1 MKPPHIVGITVVT
14 IAVFFIV
21 LLVATLF
28 FGPIY
33 KVWKSGK
40 DGEATL
46 KRAESEK
53 QVMIETAKA
62 EVEAAE
68 LRARAIELVGEAAQK
83 YPEYREQEFIAAF
96 GEAIQSGSVN
106 QIIYVPTEA
115 NIPIIEAG
123 GR

>member
-1 MKPPHIVGITVVT
+1 MKPLHVVGIAVVA
-14 IAVFFIV
+14 IIVF
-21 LLVATLF
+21 LVALLF